1 MRHLS
6 GDGPEKPAEYRARAK
21 WLIERASDAPGP
33 ELRAVY
39 LDLAQQ
45 WAALAEYAAANVE
58 QNRVLEDAMRA
69 QQHQVREPSPE
80 PAPALGD

>member
-6 GDGPEKPAEYRARAK
+6 GQGPEKVVEYRTRAQWLFARATETQA
-21 WLIERASDAPGP
+21 L

-45 WAALAEYAAANVE
+45 WAALAEYASNSEHLARTAA
-58 QNRVLEDAMRA
+58 A
-69 QQHQVREPSPE
+69 QRQE
-80 PAPALGD
+80 PAAEPVAD